1 MTLKGFGFDRL
12 NLDNGTHQVNDNGF
26 EFSLAGDCQ
35 RDVGSGFTAHQLDVF
50 VKGAVGTDLV
60 IDFDDDVAGSHT
72 RTGRRGI
79 VDGADD
85 ANALNVFGNFNP
97 ETAEFACRG
106 FLQIL
111 VGLVIQKRRVRV
123 KPRNHAFNGVF
134 NELHRLRHVV
144 GRAPRRVGRAR
155 EQTNVIDRQERFFHG
170 GRTENRQGQ

>member
-134 NELHRLRHVV
+134 NELFVGHFIDVIILDTAENLRK
-144 GRAPRRVGRAR
+144 
-155 EQTNVIDRQERFFHG
+155 QTNVIDRQERFFHG